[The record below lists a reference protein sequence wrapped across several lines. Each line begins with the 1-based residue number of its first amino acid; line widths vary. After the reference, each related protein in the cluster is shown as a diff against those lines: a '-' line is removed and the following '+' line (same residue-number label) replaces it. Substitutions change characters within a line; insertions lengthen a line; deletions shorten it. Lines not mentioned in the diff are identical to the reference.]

1 MVFHRTRPPR
11 FIPGK
16 PGRAGAEM
24 PVPPAPLRRAV
35 TVPAVMVFMVISVAL
50 LIVVTLVTG
59 PVSLCLRGRWRA
71 VRLGS
76 FLVIYLA
83 TEITALA
90 GALTIWA
97 RSGRPSRRGGR
108 GHPGPKLRLLGR

>member
-1 MVFHRTRPPR
+1 
-11 FIPGK
+11 
-16 PGRAGAEM
+16 M
-24 PVPPAPLRRAV
+24 PVPPTPLRRAV
-35 TVPAVMVFMVISVAL
+35 TIPAVMVFMVISVAL
-50 LIVVTLVTG
+50 LIVVTVVTG

-90 GALTIWA
+90 GAFTIWA
-97 RSGRPSRRGGR
+97 GSGRQAGSRIFLRSPRVMAGPDPAGRRGGM
-108 GHPGPKLRLLGR
+108 PGATRT